1 MLRYPHINPI
11 AISLGPLHI
20 HWYGI
25 MYLVGF
31 AAAWWLARRRAAR
44 PESTWKTVGRR

>member
-1 MLRYPHINPI
+1 MLRHPQIDPI
-11 AISLGPLHI
+11 AFGIGPLQV

-25 MYLVGF
+25 MYVLGF

-44 PESTWKTVGRR
+44 PEST